1 MTKVIFKGR
10 TVYEYI
16 VYVQDYKLA
25 NVIKEN
31 MFQ

>member
-1 MTKVIFKGR
+1 MAKVIFKGR
-10 TVYEYI
+10 TVYECI